1 MDNNEKINWE
11 EIFNLYNTIK
21 WLYALCEETDP
32 ELKTNLQP
40 LNEFR
45 ASLDHLMRIVA
56 IENLEEYKDKDAIDE
71 SKKLR
76 SHLRRAFFDVCD
88 HVSINYRNKII
99 DVLQDYSVEEIREA
113 LPTYYSEIRPR
124 LEQIPEEIAL
134 LRTEKRFNSSKEDED
149 AVDKYPIV
157 VEELLGYY
165 KTVIAALPSLIDIRQ
180 KNEKQNEKKKKK
192 DLFVQWIIPI
202 GGVVIG
208 AIIAVLGWIIA

>member
-45 ASLDHLMRIVA
+45 ASLDHVMRIVA
-56 IENLEEYKDKDAIDE
+56 IENLEEYREKDAIDE
-71 SKKLR
+71 SKKLK

-88 HVSINYRNKII
+88 HVTINYRNKII
-99 DVLQDYSVEEIREA
+99 NVLQDYSVDEIKEA
-113 LPTYYSEIRPR
+113 LPNYYSEIRPR
-124 LEQIPEEIAL
+124 LEQFSEEIAL
-134 LRTEKRFNSSKEDED
+134 LRTERRFNSSQEEED
-149 AVDKYPIV
+149 AITKYPDV
-157 VEELLGYY
+157 VRELQGYY
-165 KTVIAALPSLIDIRQ
+165 KTVMGAVPSLIEIRQ
-180 KNEKQNEKKKKK
+180 KNDKQNEKKRKN

-202 GGVVIG
+202 GAVVIG
-208 AIIAVLGWIIA
+208 AILAIVGWVI